1 MVFFQRSVKLLNS
14 FKDEGRIKCLIDMKQ
29 IIEKIY
35 KIVEKKIFAVRVVDF
50 WAYAMLVVD
59 NI

>member
-1 MVFFQRSVKLLNS
+1 MVFFQRSVKLLNL

-35 KIVEKKIFAVRVVDF
+35 KNIEKKIFAVRVVDF
-50 WAYAMLVVD
+50 
-59 NI
+59 